1 MKIFSGHYK
10 KVWLIASL
18 LFGMPA
24 FAIDFG
30 VAGQY
35 SKNSDSLVVNG
46 RNIAVSSSGIGLQ
59 VSDTVL
65 KDYLY
70 LSAGALYGASGDASA
85 NFSGA
90 SVSGPAKLTTVY
102 GVIKAY
108 ALPDHWWTLMGY
120 YSILNNTGDT
130 SFSGYR
136 STSQAIGTASFSYDQ
151 QALGVGV
158 RFLLMPDLCLELI
171 TGKHDWKLLSNA
183 VGTLGTLN
191 ASTSIEGSNRDNFNM
206 ASLRYKLG
214 DWTYSGEYG
223 AYVLRYDNQVTT
235 NNFKLSLSYRF

>member
-1 MKIFSGHYK
+1 MKIFAGSCK
-10 KVWLIASL
+10 KVCLITGLA
-18 LFGMPA
+18 FGMPA

-30 VAGQY
+30 LAGQY

-65 KDYLY
+65 QDYLY

-85 NFSGA
+85 TFSGA

-102 GVIKAY
+102 GVFKAY
-108 ALPDHWWTLMGY
+108 ALPGHWWTPMGY
-120 YSILNNTGDT
+120 YSILKSTGDI
-130 SFSGYR
+130 SFSGFR
-136 STSQAIGTASFSYDQ
+136 STSLAIGTASFSYDQ
-151 QALGVGV
+151 QAFGIGV
-158 RFLLMPDLCLELI
+158 RFQLIPDLYLELI

-183 VGTLGTLN
+183 VGTLGKLN
-191 ASTSIEGSNRDNFNM
+191 VSTSIEGSNRDNFNM
-206 ASLRYKLG
+206 VSLRYKVG